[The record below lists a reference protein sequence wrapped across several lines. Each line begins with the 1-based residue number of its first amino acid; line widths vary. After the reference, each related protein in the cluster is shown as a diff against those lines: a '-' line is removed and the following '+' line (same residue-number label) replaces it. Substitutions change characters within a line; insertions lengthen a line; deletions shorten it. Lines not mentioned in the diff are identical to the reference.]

1 MEKNEKKVLP
11 FPIPLAETPASMIIF
26 QLGDDRV
33 AIRWEIEVLP
43 PPAPLLLFKPAA
55 KKPRRRS

>member
-1 MEKNEKKVLP
+1 
-11 FPIPLAETPASMIIF
+11 MIIF

-43 PPAPLLLFKPAA
+43 PPAPVLSWKPAA
-55 KKPRRRS
+55 KKAKRTS

>member
-1 MEKNEKKVLP
+1 MNKNGKILK
-11 FPIPLAETPASMIIF
+11 FPKPPPKSAASIVIF

-43 PPAPLLLFKPAA
+43 PPAPVLFCKPGTKKA
-55 KKPRRRS
+55 KRT

>member
-1 MEKNEKKVLP
+1 VEKNDNILR
-11 FPIPLAETPASMIIF
+11 FPERRPKAPTSMIIF

-43 PPAPLLLFKPAA
+43 PPAPVLSWKPAA
-55 KKPRRRS
+55 KKAKRTS